1 MTNYLFST
9 MLSFIP
15 VGSRLLRYSE
25 LPEDLLYWY
34 PEQAE
39 PDDFFITEWGESYG
53 YPRSDFRVSSTAYAQ
68 ETLDP
73 DKLVYGT
80 KDGEW
85 IKIECENKERYEAFE
100 MRFRTIAPEGS
111 DGSSTGIKVKT
122 DDAWKEISFGDLIDD
137 AIYNE
142 CVSKFGTSAD
152 ALKPS
157 ERKTLVKAL
166 MSQCRSLRYGEA
178 EAIATTALHFAKN
191 AFESED
197 IDFSPYFTENAD
209 GIHSVGKYLATGID
223 EGPFWTFGERDLC
236 EESKSILLADSIE
249 KGLIVFAS
257 HFAFYDDEDGEY
269 LVDKL
274 AYKTAFAIMGAE

>member
-1 MTNYLFST
+1 MTKFLFSNS
-9 MLSFIP
+9 LSFIP
-15 VGSRLLRYSE
+15 AGSRLLRYAE

-100 MRFRTIAPEGS
+100 MRFRTIEPEGS
-111 DGSSTGIKVKT
+111 DGSSTGIEVKT
-122 DDAWKEISFGDLIDD
+122 DDAWKDICFEELIDD
-137 AIYNE
+137 SIYIE
-142 CVSKFGTSAD
+142 CVSKFGSSAD

-166 MSQCRSLRYGEA
+166 MSRCRSLKYGEA

-191 AFESED
+191 AFERED

-209 GIHSVGKYLATGID
+209 GIYSVGTYLAIGIN
-223 EGPFWTFGERDLC
+223 EGPFWRLRECDLD
-236 EESKSILLADSIE
+236 EESRRILMADSIE

-257 HFAFYDDEDGEY
+257 HFAYYDDEDGEY
-269 LVDKL
+269 GVDEF
-274 AYKTAFAIMGAE
+274 ADKTAFAIMGAE